1 MPSYDECPQINFT
14 FSRRTI
20 LEIEKLRQAW
30 IKDFPSEEPDIVSV
44 GWAYV
49 HYNNGRKRQMPMIS
63 FYLKSMRPEIERHI
77 QMLCGLEVIFF
88 TTEPD
93 ARHFAGKILDFSEEQ
108 GFFLRAP

>member
-1 MPSYDECPQINFT
+1 
-14 FSRRTI
+14 
-20 LEIEKLRQAW
+20 
-30 IKDFPSEEPDIVSV
+30 
-44 GWAYV
+44 
-49 HYNNGRKRQMPMIS
+49 MPMIS